1 MRASPW
7 TGAARWA
14 ALAAALEEL
23 RGGAELSAAPLVLL
37 VNRRG
42 AAECACI
49 APSDALARLRLGG
62 LADAAASARLRLGSG
77 EAGGRVMGIS
87 IASSGDFARATA
99 ALEWTWSQLAPE
111 QVRNGLQL
119 PEMAEV
125 APPCYLVITPLGA

>member
-1 MRASPW
+1 M
-7 TGAARWA
+7 
-14 ALAAALEEL
+14 
-23 RGGAELSAAPLVLL
+23 LL

-62 LADAAASARLRLGSG
+62 LFDAAASARLRLGISG
-77 EAGGRVMGIS
+77 AGGRVMGIS
-87 IASSGDFARATA
+87 IASSDDFLRATA